1 MLRARTATSHNAK
14 MTAKIAN
21 TGPLREIQSA
31 SQLGVAGDVAAIVVM
46 TISLQT
52 EHHRAGKSPLAL
64 ELPGAQVSFSAARVK
79 ADCAAAVASREPLA
93 ATIVAAFAFAISCA
107 YLPIGG
113 GVVARGL
120 RRHSTVHAG
129 KMEFAENSAA
139 QRRCASSRKEDA
151 LASSH

>member
-52 EHHRAGKSPLAL
+52 EHHRAGKSLLAL
-64 ELPGAQVSFSAARVK
+64 ELPGGAHGQLFRSS
-79 ADCAAAVASREPLA
+79 CESR
-93 ATIVAAFAFAISCA
+93 
-107 YLPIGG
+107 
-113 GVVARGL
+113 L
-120 RRHSTVHAG
+120 RRRGRKRSPWL
-129 KMEFAENSAA
+129 
-139 QRRCASSRKEDA
+139 RPSSQPSR
-151 LASSH
+151 LGSH

>member
-21 TGPLREIQSA
+21 TGPLREVQSA

-64 ELPGAQVSFSAARVK
+64 ELPGAHGQLFRSSYE
-79 ADCAAAVASREPLA
+79 SRLRRRGRKQEPLA

-129 KMEFAENSAA
+129 KMEFAETPRRHAA
-139 QRRCASSRKEDA
+139 ALQAARKM
-151 LASSH
+151 L

>member
-1 MLRARTATSHNAK
+1 MLRARTAASHNAK
-14 MTAKIAN
+14 MSAKIAN

-31 SQLGVAGDVAAIVVM
+31 TQLEVAGDVAAIVVM

-52 EHHRAGKSPLAL
+52 EHHKAGKRARAL
-64 ELPGAQVSFSAARVK
+64 ELPGGAHGQLFRSS
-79 ADCAAAVASREPLA
+79 CESRLRRRSRKQEPLA

-129 KMEFAENSAA
+129 KMEFAA
-139 QRRCASSRKEDA
+139 QRRCASSGKEDA

>member
-1 MLRARTATSHNAK
+1 

-21 TGPLREIQSA
+21 TGPLREVQSA

-64 ELPGAQVSFSAARVK
+64 ELPGAHGQLFRSSYE
-79 ADCAAAVASREPLA
+79 SRLRRRGRKQEPLA

-129 KMEFAENSAA
+129 KMELRGATPLRFKPQGRCSSIFSLTRARTGE
-139 QRRCASSRKEDA
+139 QWPRCAFY
-151 LASSH
+151 